1 MGNTGLDAG
10 ETPTTHR
17 NDIAAVVYRD
27 NATIQPWD
35 RHSVWYHASEHET
48 STTDETVNLISR
60 IARLGINTLTIPA
73 GCSNLKLGFIMSRA
87 EKRSIRLLPDI
98 SALDSPPSTLKQ
110 WLDQGGW
117 GIELGF
123 HHLTE
128 LTSRIGGMSL
138 GELQAQVSLAHPESV
153 LSLGLWGDT
162 LEQFDDF
169 SNQVYDAYVHIV
181 RSRPLNLP
189 ITSASFSSEIIQLY
203 RLFDS
208 AGTLPAWDLSAGS
221 VHATAGE
228 LSPAGVMALALALPG
243 LVHID
248 AESSHIPPSIRH
260 ILRIRQTYQMATANL
275 VLDRSRLADGIVILY
290 AGEIEIRANF
300 SGQPDPIANDGRV
313 LTTSQIELPR
323 ADDGNLLLPPGD
335 VAWLKVK

>member
-1 MGNTGLDAG
+1 MGNTEIDAG

-17 NDIAAVVYRD
+17 KDIAAVVYRD
-27 NATIQPWD
+27 NGTIHSWD
-35 RHSVWYHASEHET
+35 RHSVWYHASEHEV
-48 STTDETVNLISR
+48 STTNDAINLISR
-60 IARLGINTLTIPA
+60 IARLGANTLTIPA
-73 GCSNLKLGFIMSRA
+73 GCSDLELDLIMSKA

-98 SALDSPPSTLKQ
+98 SSLSTPPSTLQQ
-110 WLDQGGW
+110 WLNHGGW

-128 LTSRIGGMSL
+128 LSSRIGGMTL

-162 LEQFDDF
+162 LDQFDEF
-169 SNQVYDAYVHIV
+169 SNQVHDAYVHIV

-221 VHATAGE
+221 VHAASGE
-228 LSPAGVMALALALPG
+228 LSPAGVMTLALALPG

-248 AESSHIPPSIRH
+248 DEASHIPPSIRH

-275 VLDRSRLADGIVILY
+275 VLDRSRLAEGIVILY
-290 AGEIEIRANF
+290 AGKIEIRANF
-300 SGQPDPIANDGRV
+300 SGQPDLIANDGRV

-323 ADDGNLLLPPGD
+323 ADDENLLLPSGD
-335 VAWLKVK
+335 VAWLKVD